1 MIRNIDKDF
10 DETGESSVVNLKR
23 YANGNLSGSFIGPED
38 MEEFRGQFRRSLLSV
53 SERLFSGE
61 IKAQQKK
68 RGNDY
73 DSCRYC
79 DYASVCLK
87 NIRI

>member
-1 MIRNIDKDF
+1 MIYYLSVACPDLFNILAGDHI
-10 DETGESSVVNLKR
+10 TPVCIG
-23 YANGNLSGSFIGPED
+23 FIRVYEC
-38 MEEFRGQFRRSLLSV
+38 EEFRGQFRRSLLSV